1 MTSSGH
7 ASPQL
12 VQKHGTV
19 NVPVMTA
26 ELPPASNGAAPLRLD
41 ELGVAPFTGDL
52 CCHTGDVQ
60 PLRDP
65 TEEMHVHY

>member
-1 MTSSGH
+1 LTSCGH
-7 ASPQL
+7 VNSQIAH
-12 VQKHGTV
+12 KDGTV
-19 NVPVMTA
+19 IVPVMTA
-26 ELPPASNGAAPLRLD
+26 GLPPASNGAAPLRLG

-65 TEEMHVHY
+65 TEEMYVHY